1 MTADIQQ
8 VLQMLMEDRRKPE
21 IAVECRQREEAIDRE
36 HRQRD
41 EEVAAKCERQERET
55 RRRL

>member
-8 VLQMLMEDRRKPE
+8 VLQVLMEDRRKRE
-21 IAVECRQREEAIDRE
+21 IAVEWCQRKDIARE